1 MQRENCSI
9 SNIQKDI
16 LTGMRILLIF
26 FGREDKRH
34 CVQRSKMVRINHT
47 FDSNGM
53 LIVIRVGVCVVVW
66 VCVFSVE
73 IHLKRIIMIFIH
85 IA

>member
-53 LIVIRVGVCVVVW
+53 LIVIRVGVCG
-66 VCVFSVE
+66 CVGV
-73 IHLKRIIMIFIH
+73 RIFG
-85 IA
+85 